1 MRGSPQW
8 QEWGKRPQLLCLGR
22 GPQSC
27 PAHVAAWNRKRAGS
41 EVTDSPPGYL
51 GVVGGPQ
58 LFFLVTAGAQGEA
71 AGWAAG
77 LASPLVYSRSQMQ
90 NRCSWWFCKP

>member
-1 MRGSPQW
+1 MARV
-8 QEWGKRPQLLCLGR
+8 GKAPSAPVSGE
-22 GPQSC
+22 GTAEPSS
-27 PAHVAAWNRKRAGS
+27 HVAAWNRKRAGS
-41 EVTDSPPGYL
+41 EMTGFPTRVS
-51 GVVGGPQ
+51 GGRGK
-58 LFFLVTAGAQGEA
+58 LFFLVTVGAQGEA